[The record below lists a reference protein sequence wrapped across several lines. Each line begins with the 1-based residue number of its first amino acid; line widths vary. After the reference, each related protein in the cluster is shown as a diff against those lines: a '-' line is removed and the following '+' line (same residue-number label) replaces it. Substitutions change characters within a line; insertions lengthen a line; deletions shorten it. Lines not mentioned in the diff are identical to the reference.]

1 MTAIQSPFST
11 LRPPAPAPESQPAAP
26 SAWQQ
31 WDDRLEWLSERLNP
45 IVVKEARQALK
56 SKQFTITFGLLLV
69 FGACWTALGVSLQMP
84 AVFHSPSGPF
94 MVAGYYII
102 LAVPLIVIVP
112 FAAFRS
118 LAAEREDG
126 TFDLLSIATLTAR
139 QVVIGKLA
147 SAMLQMIV
155 YYSAIAPCIAFT
167 YLLRGLDIITIGL
180 MLAYL
185 FLASTLLSALGLALA
200 TVTKERHWQVLLS
213 VVLVAGLVIV
223 FWIWLVS
230 MTGLFEMFLTSSP
243 FDDPHFWMANVA
255 LVMFHASF
263 IALFV
268 LVAAGQISFATD
280 NRSTPVRWVV
290 FSQHALVFG
299 WSLYCLFLE
308 PSVGFV
314 LGATA
319 GLVYWWI
326 VGSFLIGER
335 ADLSGRVRRQL
346 PQTLL
351 GRTLLTWFNPG
362 SGTGYVFML
371 ANYGMLLIVL
381 YISTA
386 LPVWIFELLSNF
398 DKHMPQ
404 PMIERLRPWSRD
416 PALSPFPGPDLD
428 HMMQFAFAAWF
439 CMAAYLGVGRLMVLL
454 VRNRVPSGVVFSFL
468 LQIVLVTFGTL
479 IPLVVQLSLFS
490 MQNVEFSY
498 LQTSNPFWTLS
509 QILLNSVG
517 GPFPYADTS
526 TSFVILLVAGCGM
539 AVLHF
544 ILTIPEI
551 EQTRLVAPQRV
562 LEEDAANLAARTP
575 ARKKSP
581 WDEPAARS
589 S

>member
-1 MTAIQSPFST
+1 MTAVQSPFSP
-11 LRPPAPAPESQPAAP
+11 LRPPAPLPPVTSAAAP
-26 SAWQQ
+26 SSWQK
-31 WDDRLEWLSERLNP
+31 WDATLDWLSEQLNP

-94 MVAGYYII
+94 MVVGYYII

-139 QVVIGKLA
+139 QVVVGKLA

-223 FWIWLVS
+223 FWIWLMS
-230 MTGLFEMFLTSSP
+230 MMGLFEMFLNYAP

-255 LVMFHASF
+255 VLMFHGSF
-263 IALFV
+263 MALFV
-268 LVAAGQISFATD
+268 LVSAGQISFATD

-290 FSQHALVFG
+290 FAQHALIFG
-299 WSLYCLFLE
+299 WSLYIVFLE
-308 PSVGFV
+308 PTAGFV
-314 LGATA
+314 LGSTA
-319 GLVYWWI
+319 GLIYWWI

-335 ADLSGRVRRQL
+335 ADLSSRVRRQL
-346 PQTLL
+346 PQTFM

-362 SGTGYVFML
+362 SGTGYVFTL
-371 ANYGMLLIVL
+371 TNLGLLLIAL
-381 YISTA
+381 YGAAA
-386 LPVWIFELLSNF
+386 LPSWIAAFLGVFEGYL
-398 DKHMPQ
+398 PQ
-404 PMIERLRPWSRD
+404 RTVIVLRGWST
-416 PALSPFPGPDLD
+416 LTLTGPFTLD
-428 HMMQFAFAAWF
+428 QMCQFAAAAWF
-439 CMAAYLGVGRLMVLL
+439 FAAAYLGVGRLMVLL

-490 MQNVEFSY
+490 THDFNFSS
-498 LQTSNPFWTLS
+498 LQTSNPFWTLP
-509 QILLNSVG
+509 QMLFNSS
-517 GPFPYADTS
+517 GPFSYADTT
-526 TSFVILLVAGCGM
+526 TSFVILLIGGCGM

-544 ILTIPEI
+544 VLAIPEI

-562 LEEDAANLAARTP
+562 LEEDAAALAARTP
-575 ARKKSP
+575 VKRKNP
-581 WDEPAARS
+581 WDEPAATHPQ
-589 S
+589 